1 MSLYNRCY
9 LTINF
14 MDIIRRWDL
23 IVIDISI
30 FRH

>member
-1 MSLYNRCY
+1 MSLYNGCY